1 MATHSSNSSAKRWQD
16 QLILLLGLWFFI
28 TPWVFGYPVPSAQ
41 AWTAF
46 ISGAVIALLAAFD
59 LYKTYFRAVTLNLLL
74 GIWVAV
80 SPWVLGLAVNT
91 ELMWNSVIV
100 GVAVAVLALWEM
112 RTDPELV
119 KQWPGAGHAT

>member
-1 MATHSSNSSAKRWQD
+1 MATTSNTSARRWQD

-28 TPWVFGYPVPSAQ
+28 TPWVFGYPIPSLQ

-59 LYKTYFRAVTLNLLL
+59 LYKTYFWAVTVNLLL

-80 SPWVLGLAVNT
+80 SPWVLGLAGNV
-91 ELMWNSVIV
+91 ELTWNSLIV
-100 GVAVAVLALWEM
+100 GIAVAVLALWEM

-119 KQWPGAGHAT
+119 KHWPGAGHAT

>member
-1 MATHSSNSSAKRWQD
+1 MATNTSNTSAKRWQD

-28 TPWVFGYPVPSAQ
+28 TPWVFGYPIPSVQ

-59 LYKTYFRAVTLNLLL
+59 LYKTYFWAVTLNLLL
-74 GIWVAV
+74 G
-80 SPWVLGLAVNT
+80 LAGNV
-91 ELMWNSVIV
+91 ELMWNSLIV

-119 KQWPGAGHAT
+119 KHWPGAGHAT

>member
-1 MATHSSNSSAKRWQD
+1 MAFTSDTSAKRWQD

-28 TPWVFGYPVPSAQ
+28 TPWVFGYPIPSLQ

-46 ISGAVIALLAAFD
+46 ISGAVIALLAAYD
-59 LYKTYFRAVTLNLLL
+59 LYKTYFWAVTINLLV
-74 GIWVAV
+74 GIWVAL
-80 SPWVLGLAVNT
+80 SPWLLGLAGNT
-91 ELMWNSVIV
+91 ELMWTSLIV

-119 KQWPGAGHAT
+119 KHWPGAGHAT